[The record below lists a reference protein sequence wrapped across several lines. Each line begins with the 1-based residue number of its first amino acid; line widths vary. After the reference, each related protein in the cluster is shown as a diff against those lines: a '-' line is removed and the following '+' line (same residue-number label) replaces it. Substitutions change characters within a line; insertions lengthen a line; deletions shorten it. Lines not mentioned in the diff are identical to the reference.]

1 MSSRSRLLKSAL
13 CAAAAGLGLQ
23 LAAAA
28 PVHAESK
35 FAGLDMAPT
44 KVGTPADMVSIAPF
58 CGTKKIKVALSD
70 GWGENSWRK
79 LTRAEFED
87 EAAKC
92 PNIVETRYTDGQ
104 GKPEKQ
110 IADIQ
115 GLIAQKFDI
124 ILLYP
129 DGGEALLKV
138 MRQATEAGIAVVP
151 YDIGEN
157 KFGVRG
163 RDYLVTTT
171 ESQVSIG
178 RVLAEWT
185 VKQKAKGNVIVL
197 GGTPGNPTT
206 ATEVTGWKPVF
217 AKAGWTVLEGGPVD
231 TNWDPAEAQ
240 RKMAGL
246 IAKYPRIDAVMSDYG
261 LGSMGALRAFVAANR
276 QIPLWPSQDANE
288 LGCFWEDHQA
298 ANPGFQLAT
307 FSARTWIVRIALRK
321 AMAAV
326 NGMNE
331 TEPSILDLPLIE
343 DSTSKD
349 PALKVK
355 CDRALPPDAILS
367 TMLPKEKLAT
377 LFAK

>member
-1 MSSRSRLLKSAL
+1 MSLRIHYLMG
-13 CAAAAGLGLQ
+13 AAAVGFGLQ
-23 LAAAA
+23 LALAA
-28 PVHAESK
+28 PSFAENK
-35 FAGLDMAPT
+35 FASLDMAAD
-44 KVGTPADMVSIAPF
+44 KVGTPADMLDIKQF
-58 CGTKKIKVALSD
+58 CGTKKVKVALSD

-79 LTRAEFED
+79 TVRAEFED

-92 PNIVETRYTDGQ
+92 PNITETRYTDGE

-138 MRQATEAGIAVVP
+138 MRQATDAGIAVIP

-157 KFGVRG
+157 KFGNMG
-163 RDYLVTTT
+163 KDYLVRVT
-171 ESQVSIG
+171 ESQVGIG
-178 RVLAEWT
+178 RVLADWT
-185 VKQKAKGNVIVL
+185 VKQKAKGNVVVL

-206 ATEVTGWKPVF
+206 AAEVTGWKPVF
-217 AKAGWTVLEGGPVD
+217 EKAGWTVLEGGPID

-240 RKMAGL
+240 KKMAGL
-246 IAKYPRIDAVMSDYG
+246 IAKYPQIDAVLSDYG
-261 LGSMGALRAFVAANR
+261 LGSMGALRAFTAANR
-276 QIPLWPSQDANE
+276 KIPLWPSQDANE
-288 LGCFWEDHQA
+288 LGCFWEDHKA
-298 ANPGFQLAT
+298 DNPDFQLAT
-307 FSARTWIVRIALRK
+307 FSARTWLTRMALRK
-321 AMAAV
+321 GLAAV

-331 TEPSILDLPLIE
+331 PEPSILNLPLIE

-355 CDRALPPDAILS
+355 CDRNLPPDAILS
-367 TMLPKEKLAT
+367 TMLPKDKLAA
-377 LFAK
+377 LFKK